1 VRNRSPFII
10 GCLIVVCLAALTPAP
25 AEAQRRRPVPPGRA
39 VSTAVPRG
47 SVRPPYASPR
57 YYHPGYGR
65 YYYPRYYSG
74 YYYPRYYYPG
84 FYPSFYSFYPGY
96 YYPGFSFSVGFG
108 FGYGHGYPYY
118 GGYGGYPWGYYG
130 AYPYAPYGYDN
141 SSALRLQVTPRDAE
155 VYVDG
160 RLAGRVDSFDGT
172 FQRLYVEPG
181 GREITVYH
189 EQYRPFTEKLYVSPR
204 EGYKIQRAMEPLA
217 PGEAA
222 PPRPTPA
229 PAASSPRER
238 EERMS
243 RYPERDYPQQSRFGT
258 LSIRVQPVDAEIYV
272 DGERWEFSGARDRL
286 VIELSE
292 GPHRLEIRKEGLE
305 PYATTVHI
313 RPGEAATINV
323 SLTRGSGAAAPRTN
337 LRLNS
342 VASAA
347 GARRSG
353 GR

>member
-1 VRNRSPFII
+1 
-10 GCLIVVCLAALTPAP
+10 
-25 AEAQRRRPVPPGRA
+25 
-39 VSTAVPRG
+39 VPRG
-47 SVRPPYASPR
+47 SYQRPYPGPR
-57 YYHPGYGR
+57 YNYPGYGR
-65 YYYPRYYSG
+65 YYYPR

-84 FYPSFYSFYPGY
+84 FYPGFYGFYPGY

-108 FGYGHGYPYY
+108 FGYGYGGYGYGGYPYY

-130 AYPYAPYGYDN
+130 GYPYGPYGYYDN
-141 SSALRLQVTPRDAE
+141 SSSLRLQVTPRDAE

-189 EQYRPFTEKLYVSPR
+189 EQFRPFTEKLYLSPR
-204 EGYKIQRAMEPLA
+204 EGYKIQRAMEPLG

-222 PPRPTPA
+222 PPRPAPVSA
-229 PAASSPRER
+229 PASPRER

-243 RYPERDYPQQSRFGT
+243 RYPSRDRDYERSNRFGT
-258 LSIRVQPVDAEIYV
+258 LSIRVQPLDAEIV
-272 DGERWEFSGARDRL
+272 IDGERWEFSGSRERL
-286 VIELSE
+286 AIELSE
-292 GPHRLEIRKEGLE
+292 GPHQVEIRKDGLE
-305 PYATTVHI
+305 PYETTVNI
-313 RPGEAATINV
+313 RAGEAASINV
-323 SLTRGSGAAAPRTN
+323 SLTKGPGAAAPRTN

-342 VASAA
+342 ASSAA
-347 GARRSG
+347 GVRRSG

>member
-1 VRNRSPFII
+1 
-10 GCLIVVCLAALTPAP
+10 
-25 AEAQRRRPVPPGRA
+25 
-39 VSTAVPRG
+39 VPRG
-47 SVRPPYASPR
+47 SVGRPYPGPR
-57 YYHPGYGR
+57 YNYPGYGR
-65 YYYPRYYSG
+65 YYYPRYSYPG

-84 FYPSFYSFYPGY
+84 FYPGFYGFYPGS
-96 YYPGFSFSVGFG
+96 YPGFSFGIG
-108 FGYGHGYPYY
+108 FGYGYGYPYH
-118 GGYGGYPWGYYG
+118 GYGGYPWGYYG
-130 AYPYAPYGYDN
+130 GYYGGYPYAPSYYDN

-204 EGYKIQRAMEPLA
+204 EGYKIQRAMEPLG

-222 PPRPTPA
+222 PSRPA
-229 PAASSPRER
+229 PASAPASPRER

-243 RYPERDYPQQSRFGT
+243 RYPSRDRDYERSNRFGT
-258 LSIRVQPVDAEIYV
+258 LSIRVQPSDADVFV
-272 DGERWEFSGARDRL
+272 DGERWEFSGSRERL

-292 GPHRLEIRKEGLE
+292 GPHRVEIRREGLE
-305 PYATTVHI
+305 PYETTVNI
-313 RPGEAATINV
+313 RAGEAASLNV
-323 SLTRGSGAAAPRTN
+323 SLTKGSGAAAPRTN
-337 LRLNS
+337 LRLGS
-342 VASAA
+342 ASSAA

>member
-1 VRNRSPFII
+1 VRIGSRVIF

-25 AEAQRRRPVPPGRA
+25 AEAQRHRPAPPGRA

-47 SVRPPYASPR
+47 SVARPPYPSPR
-57 YYHPGYGR
+57 YYYPGYGR
-65 YYYPRYYSG
+65 YYYPG
-74 YYYPRYYYPG
+74 YYPRYYYPG
-84 FYPSFYSFYPGY
+84 FYPSFYGFYPGY

-108 FGYGHGYPYY
+108 FGYGYGYPYY

-130 AYPYAPYGYDN
+130 GYPYAPYGYDN

-222 PPRPTPA
+222 PPRPSPA
-229 PAASSPRER
+229 PAPSSPRER

-243 RYPERDYPQQSRFGT
+243 RYPPRDRDYERTSSFGT
-258 LSIRVQPVDAEIYV
+258 LSIRVQPVDAEIFI
-272 DGERWEFSGARDRL
+272 DGERWEFSGSRERL

-292 GPHRLEIRKEGLE
+292 GPHRLEIRREGLE
-305 PYATTVHI
+305 PYETTVNI
-313 RPGEAATINV
+313 RPGEAASINV
-323 SLTRGSGAAAPRTN
+323 SLTKGSGAAAPRTN
-337 LRLNS
+337 SRPGSTVS
-342 VASAA
+342 VA
-347 GARRSG
+347 GVRRSG